1 MTRLSRVLLA
11 IASVLLLGAFV
22 FPLWRIELIAPQ
34 YPEGLGMLIRV
45 NAVTGIKP
53 NDLANINGLNHYIGM
68 KAIEPDAIPELRVM
82 PWVVG
87 GLSVLGLVAA
97 AFGRRRLVAVWLG
110 AFVLL
115 AVVGLIDFWKWE
127 YDYGHNIDFEHA
139 IIKVP
144 GMTYQPPLIG
154 TKQLLNFTAAS
165 WPAGG
170 TVCLGAAFL
179 LGLAT
184 FVGRP
189 RKLLRKAATAAA
201 PALLGVPLGAQTP
214 PNIVVAPASAVHTV
228 TVAVQRAQPGAT
240 IIVQPGVYREPT
252 IVITKPVTIIGEPGA
267 VLDGEEQRQLL
278 TIQADDV
285 TVRGLELR
293 RVGTSYTEDRAAI
306 KVQDATNC
314 VIENNRIDDA
324 FFGIYL
330 ARTER
335 CRIAGN
341 TLRAKKGTESSS
353 GNGIH
358 LWTSNHI
365 TIEGNT
371 IAGHRDG
378 IYLEFAHNADVHD
391 NVSEGNLRY
400 GMHFMYSDDCQYVR
414 NTFRHNGS
422 GVAVMYTKRVVM
434 NDNRFEDNWGA
445 AAYGLLLKEI
455 LEPQLTGNHFARN
468 TVGLLVDGATRL
480 RADRNEFT
488 ANGWGVKLM
497 ASAQDGRFTRNEF
510 VGNTFDVAT
519 NSRETSTTFANN
531 YWDEYS
537 GYDLNRD
544 GTGDVPHHPVRLFS
558 LLVAQNQPVI
568 IALRSPFAAML
579 DLAERVLPSLTP
591 EMLVDASPMMRR
603 PR

>member
-1 MTRLSRVLLA
+1 VTRLSRVLLA
-11 IASVLLLGAFV
+11 VASVLLLGAFV
-22 FPLWRIELIAPQ
+22 LPLWRIELIAPQ

-82 PWVVG
+82 PWVVA

-97 AFGRRRLVAVWLG
+97 AVGRRRLVMVWLA
-110 AFVLL
+110 AFVAL
-115 AVVGLIDFWKWE
+115 AVVGLIDFWRWE

-154 TKQLLNFTAAS
+154 SKQLLNFTARS

-170 TVCLGAAFL
+170 TVCLGLSFL
-179 LGLAT
+179 LGVAA
-184 FVGRP
+184 VAGRP
-189 RKLLRKAATAAA
+189 RRFLRKAAAVAA
-201 PALLGVPLGAQTP
+201 PALLGTPVGAQTP
-214 PNIVVAPASAVHTV
+214 RPIIVTPAG
-228 TVAVQRAQPGAT
+228 AVQTVGAAVQAARPGAT
-240 IIVQPGVYREPT
+240 IIVQAGVYREPT
-252 IVITKPVTIIGEPGA
+252 IVVTKPLTIVGEPGA
-267 VLDGEEQRQLL
+267 VLDGEEQRQIL
-278 TIQADDV
+278 TVQADDV
-285 TVRGLELR
+285 TIRGLELR

-391 NVSEGNLRY
+391 NVSEENLRY
-400 GMHFMYSDDCQYVR
+400 GMHFMYSDDCEYVR

-434 NDNRFEDNWGA
+434 TDNRFEDNWGA

-455 LEPQLTGNHFARN
+455 LEPRLTGNHFARN
-468 TVGLLVDGATRL
+468 TVGLLVDGVTRL
-480 RADRNEFT
+480 SADRNEFN

-497 ASAQDGRFTRNEF
+497 ASAQDGHFTRNAF
-510 VGNTFDVAT
+510 LGNTFDVAT
-519 NSRETSTTFANN
+519 NSRETTTTFANN
-531 YWDEYS
+531 YWDEYT
-537 GYDLNRD
+537 GYDVNRD
-544 GTGDVPHHPVRLFS
+544 GMGDVPHHPVRLFS
-558 LLVAQNQPVI
+558 LLVANNPPVI

-579 DLAERVLPSLTP
+579 DVAERVVPSLTP